1 MAFTINHVALV
12 GGNLTRDAELKFSQD
27 GKPRLNFAIAMNK
40 GKDKPTDFFNCVFFG
55 DMAEKIAQY
64 MKKGTKVAIEGRLSQ
79 RRWEKD
85 GQNHSLVEIACHNVV
100 LLGSK
105 QDAPAATGYGMDT
118 TPMQAQDVP
127 GGWDDQF

>member
-1 MAFTINHVALV
+1 
-12 GGNLTRDAELKFSQD
+12 
-27 GKPRLNFAIAMNK
+27 
-40 GKDKPTDFFNCVFFG
+40 
-55 DMAEKIAQY
+55 
-64 MKKGTKVAIEGRLSQ
+64 MKKGAKVAIEGRLSQ

-105 QDAPAATGYGMDT
+105 QDAPAATGYSMDT
-118 TPMQAQDVP
+118 TPIQEQDVP